1 MRYQKSPA
9 FDASF
14 AAYQKWQ
21 VRPLTNYE
29 QCVYVRKMSTSNGQY
44 MVTYIH
50 QHLQQGYREADIRSH
65 LAANGWSVAAIDQAF
80 RDYYAAVGPSLSSPT
95 VQTAQR
101 TPKRHTPK
109 KRRLLKW
116 ALVTTGIL
124 ALGIIGLIIY
134 LANSP
139 KTLNKMAQPALEQ
152 HAENTARANEVSM
165 IMATM
170 NQYVSDNNGVLPQK
184 TGGDNATT
192 LSLCGEVCDETKVTL
207 SLSFYKPQ
215 AVLFRPY
222 SSNLAIPSANTIYIV
237 PGAMC
242 NGNQDGLGRQTSESP
257 TAVALLYG
265 AAAGSGVKQKCIV
278 P

>member
-1 MRYQKSPA
+1 
-9 FDASF
+9 
-14 AAYQKWQ
+14 
-21 VRPLTNYE
+21 
-29 QCVYVRKMSTSNGQY
+29 

-152 HAENTARANEVSM
+152 
-165 IMATM
+165 
-170 NQYVSDNNGVLPQK
+170 
-184 TGGDNATT
+184 
-192 LSLCGEVCDETKVTL
+192 KV
-207 SLSFYKPQ
+207 
-215 AVLFRPY
+215 A
-222 SSNLAIPSANTIYIV
+222 
-237 PGAMC
+237 
-242 NGNQDGLGRQTSESP
+242 SP
-257 TAVALLYG
+257 TPYKL
-265 AAAGSGVKQKCIV
+265 
-278 P
+278 